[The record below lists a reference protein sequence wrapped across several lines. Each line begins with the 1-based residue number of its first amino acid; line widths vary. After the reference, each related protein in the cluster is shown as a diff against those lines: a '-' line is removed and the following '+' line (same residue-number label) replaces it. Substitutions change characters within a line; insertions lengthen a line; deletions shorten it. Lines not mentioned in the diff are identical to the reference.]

1 VPGYDFQRC
10 RLFRISSA
18 QTTTGMITVQIA
30 IVGQCSELSCDD
42 FCRKYLSE
50 RNGAGNIIMMIM
62 DVPRQHHPEQDRP
75 CG

>member
-1 VPGYDFQRC
+1 M
-10 RLFRISSA
+10 
-18 QTTTGMITVQIA
+18 TGMITVQIA

-50 RNGAGNIIMMIM
+50 RNGAGNNIMMIM